1 MTIEKKDIEQYL
13 LEVKEAVN
21 CGRYRIDLHQ
31 KRQANLDLFV
41 NYIIDEEKAK
51 DILLDL
57 NVLDFSN
64 RLQNEHEGLEH
75 EQLYVFRK
83 DVKLLERMGSDEKN
97 VSLYIKINKLE
108 DGFVIVISFHE
119 QKYPLKYYFK
129 CEE

>member
-64 RLQNEHEGLEH
+64 RL
-75 EQLYVFRK
+75 
-83 DVKLLERMGSDEKN
+83 
-97 VSLYIKINKLE
+97 
-108 DGFVIVISFHE
+108 
-119 QKYPLKYYFK
+119 
-129 CEE
+129 